1 MKFLSQKEK
10 QALVFLTTAALAS
23 IVVSIYLGLNT
34 HQNNE
39 NVDSKKIYIIHTS
52 GNIEKNFKQNCNTK
66 SVKYDIHSYQPQ
78 MNSCDISPNDW
89 NVIAKDILQK
99 YNNYCA
105 FVILCGSDTMA
116 YTASALSFMLENLSK
131 PVIITDRNL
140 KSAVKLAS
148 KTKIPEV
155 MIEVEGKL
163 LRGCRTI
170 HKSLEYFTSPNYP
183 YLDQYNCLEHPRE
196 NFQIKFIDPN
206 INILVVKVFPGI
218 SDISLNFSDD
228 DMVSGIVLEI
238 YKSGNA
244 PNYKNFIN
252 AIKKLIKKGVVIVA
266 VSQCEEVLK
275 FDLDKNLLE
284 AGVISGNDMT
294 TPAAYGKLYFLLS
307 NVKNT
312 NLIYQLMEKTFRGEM
327 TVNYPTI

>member
-1 MKFLSQKEK
+1 MKFLSQEEK

-23 IVVSIYLGLNT
+23 ILVSIYFGVNT
-34 HQNNE
+34 HQKNE
-39 NVDSKKIYIIHTS
+39 KVVSKKIYIIHAC
-52 GNIEKNFKQNCNTK
+52 GNIEKNFKENYNI
-66 SVKYDIHSYQPQ
+66 KYDIHSYQPQ
-78 MNSCDISPNDW
+78 MNSCDICPNDW
-89 NVIAKDILQK
+89 NTIAVDVLQK
-99 YNNYCA
+99 YNNYSA
-105 FVILCGSDTMA
+105 FVIVCGSDTMA

-131 PVIITDRNL
+131 PIIITDGNV

-155 MIEVEGKL
+155 MIEFEGKL

-170 HKSLEYFTSPNYP
+170 HKSVEYFSSPSYP
-183 YLDQYNCLEHPRE
+183 YLEQSNCLEQPRE
-196 NFQIKFIDPN
+196 NIQIKFVDPN

-218 SDISLNFSDD
+218 TDTLFNFSDD

-238 YKSGNA
+238 YESGNA
-244 PNYKNFIN
+244 PKSKNFIN

-266 VSQCEEVLK
+266 VSQCEKVSTFE
-275 FDLDKNLLE
+275 LDNNLLE

-294 TPAAYGKLYFLLS
+294 TPAAYAKLYFLLS

>member
-1 MKFLSQKEK
+1 MKFLSQQEK

-23 IVVSIYLGLNT
+23 IVVTIYLGLNT

-39 NVDSKKIYIIHTS
+39 NLVSKKIYIIHTS
-52 GNIEKNFKQNCNTK
+52 GNIDNNFKENSKNA
-66 SVKYDIHSYQPQ
+66 KYDIHSYQPQ
-78 MNSCDISPNDW
+78 MNSCDVSPNDW
-89 NVIAKDILQK
+89 NVIAADVLQK
-99 YNNYCA
+99 YNKYCA
-105 FVILCGSDTMA
+105 FVIVCGSDTMA

-131 PVIITDRNL
+131 PVIITDRNV
-140 KSAVKLAS
+140 KSAVKLAL

-183 YLDQYNCLEHPRE
+183 YLEQRNCLEHPSE
-196 NFQIKFIDPN
+196 NFQIKFVDPN
-206 INILVVKVFPGI
+206 INILIVKVFPGI
-218 SDISLNFSDD
+218 SDISLNFSEDD
-228 DMVSGIVLEI
+228 IVSGIVLEI
-238 YKSGNA
+238 YESGNT
-244 PNYKNFIN
+244 PKSKNLVN
-252 AIKKLIKKGVVIVA
+252 AIKKLIKKGVIIVA

-275 FDLDKNLLE
+275 FELNKNLLE

-294 TPAAYGKLYFLLS
+294 TPAAYAKLYFLLS
-307 NVKNT
+307 NVKNR

-327 TVNYPTI
+327 TVNYPSI

>member
-10 QALVFLTTAALAS
+10 QTLVFLTTAALAS

-34 HQNNE
+34 RQNNQ
-39 NVDSKKIYIIHTS
+39 NFVSKKIYIIHTS
-52 GNIEKNFKQNCNTK
+52 GNIDNNFKENSNTK
-66 SVKYDIHSYQPQ
+66 SLKYDINSYQPQ

-89 NVIAKDILQK
+89 NVITQDILQK

-105 FVILCGSDTMA
+105 FVIVCGSDTMA

-131 PVIITDRNL
+131 PVIITDRNV

-163 LRGCRTI
+163 LRACRTI

-183 YLDQYNCLEHPRE
+183 YLTSYNCLEFPSE
-196 NFQIKFIDPN
+196 NFQVKFVNPN
-206 INILVVKVFPGI
+206 INILIVKVFPGI
-218 SDISLNFSDD
+218 NDTSLNFSDD

-238 YKSGNA
+238 YESGNT
-244 PNYKNFIN
+244 PNSKNFIN

-266 VSQCEEVLK
+266 VSQCEEVSK
-275 FDLDKNLLE
+275 FELNNNLLE

-294 TPAAYGKLYFLLS
+294 TPAAYAKLYFLLS

-327 TVNYPTI
+327 T

>member
-1 MKFLSQKEK
+1 MKFLSQQEK
-10 QALVFLTTAALAS
+10 QTLVFLTTAALAS
-23 IVVSIYLGLNT
+23 TVVTIYLGLNT

-39 NVDSKKIYIIHTS
+39 NVVSKKIYIIHAC
-52 GNIEKNFKQNCNTK
+52 GNIEKNFKEK
-66 SVKYDIHSYQPQ
+66 SNIKNVKYDIHSYRPQ
-78 MNSCDISPNDW
+78 INSSDISPNDW
-89 NVIAKDILQK
+89 NIIATDVSQQ

-105 FVILCGSDTMA
+105 FVIVCGSDTMV

-131 PVIITDRNL
+131 PIIITNGNV

-155 MIEVEGKL
+155 MIEFKGKL

-170 HKSLEYFTSPNYP
+170 HKSVEYFSSPSYP
-183 YLDQYNCLEHPRE
+183 YLERYNCLEQPGE
-196 NFQIKFIDPN
+196 NFQIKFVDPN

-228 DMVSGIVLEI
+228 DIVSGIVLEI
-238 YKSGNA
+238 YESGNI
-244 PNYKNFIN
+244 PKSKNFIN

-275 FDLDKNLLE
+275 FELDDNLLE

-294 TPAAYGKLYFLLS
+294 TPAAYAKLYFLLS

-312 NLIYQLMEKTFRGEM
+312 YLIYQLMEKTFRGEM
-327 TVNYPTI
+327 TVNYPSI

>member
-34 HQNNE
+34 HQKNK

-52 GNIEKNFKQNCNTK
+52 GNIEKNFKENCNTK
-66 SVKYDIHSYQPQ
+66 SVKYDINSYQPQ
-78 MNSCDISPNDW
+78 MNSCDISPNYW
-89 NVIAKDILQK
+89 NVIAKDIFQK

-105 FVILCGSDTMA
+105 FVIVCGSDTMA

-140 KSAVKLAS
+140 KLAAKLAS

-183 YLDQYNCLEHPRE
+183 YLDSYNCLEHPSE
-196 NFQIKFIDPN
+196 KFQIKFVDPN

-228 DMVSGIVLEI
+228 DVSGIVLEI
-238 YKSGNA
+238 YESGNA
-244 PNYKNFIN
+244 PNSKNFIN

-266 VSQCEEVLK
+266 VSQCEKVLQ
-275 FDLDKNLLE
+275 FDIDKNLLQ
-284 AGVISGNDMT
+284 AGVIAGNDMT
-294 TPAAYGKLYFLLS
+294 TPAAYAKLYFLLS
-307 NVKNT
+307 NVKNKD
-312 NLIYQLMEKTFRGEM
+312 LIYQLMEKTFRGEM
-327 TVNYPTI
+327 TVNYPSV

>member
-23 IVVSIYLGLNT
+23 IVVSIYFGLNT
-34 HQNNE
+34 HQKNQNLI
-39 NVDSKKIYIIHTS
+39 SKKIYIIHTS
-52 GNIEKNFKQNCNTK
+52 GNIDNNFKENSK

-78 MNSCDISPNDW
+78 MNSSDISPNDW
-89 NVIAKDILQK
+89 NVIAADVLKK
-99 YNNYCA
+99 YNNYYA
-105 FVILCGSDTMA
+105 FVIVCGSDTMA

-131 PVIITDRNL
+131 PVILTDRNVN
-140 KSAVKLAS
+140 SAVKLAL

-155 MIEVEGKL
+155 MIKVEGKL

-170 HKSLEYFTSPNYP
+170 HKSLEYFTSPSYP
-183 YLDQYNCLEHPRE
+183 YLEPYNCLEHPRE
-196 NFQIKFIDPN
+196 NFQIKFVDPN
-206 INILVVKVFPGI
+206 INILIVKVFPGI

-238 YKSGNA
+238 YESGNA
-244 PNYKNFIN
+244 PNSKKFIN

-275 FDLDKNLLE
+275 FELNKNLLE

-294 TPAAYGKLYFLLS
+294 TPATYAKLYFLLS
-307 NVKNT
+307 NVKNR

-327 TVNYPTI
+327 TVNYPSI

>member
-34 HQNNE
+34 HQKNE
-39 NVDSKKIYIIHTS
+39 NVDSKKIYIIHIS
-52 GNIEKNFKQNCNTK
+52 GNIEKNFKENSNTK
-66 SVKYDIHSYQPQ
+66 NAKYDINSYQPQ
-78 MNSCDISPNDW
+78 MNSSDIFPNDW
-89 NVIAKDILQK
+89 NVIVKDIFQN

-105 FVILCGSDTMA
+105 FVIVCGSDTMA

-131 PVIITDRNL
+131 PVILTDRNV
-140 KSAVKLAS
+140 KSAVKLAL

-170 HKSLEYFTSPNYP
+170 HKSLEYFTSPSYP
-183 YLDQYNCLEHPRE
+183 YLKEHNCLEHPRE
-196 NFQIKFIDPN
+196 NFQIKFVDPN

-218 SDISLNFSDD
+218 SDISLNFSND

-238 YKSGNA
+238 YESGNV

-266 VSQCEEVLK
+266 VSQCEEVLQ
-275 FDLDKNLLE
+275 FELSKNLLE

-294 TPAAYGKLYFLLS
+294 TPAAYAKLYFLLS

-312 NLIYQLMEKTFRGEM
+312 NLIYQLMEKIFRGEM
-327 TVNYPTI
+327 TVNYPSV